1 MRILS
6 RCRRTSVVAAT
17 LLVAARVLAG
27 QAPTIAPGTNGSNS
41 NNSNNASTASQLTP
55 NGAAATAPESN
66 TDTSSVGMPAEQL
79 IQILRDNPEVMV
91 EVKSVVADAA
101 QEQGVSVQP
110 DALTDE
116 QVYAQIEASSSLRAA
131 ITQFLRARGYVSEA
145 DIDAAR
151 QKSMQD
157 AGESTDFTRAREN
170 VRGLTGRGA
179 LTAGADNGLSA
190 EPGLADEELPARGKL
205 TTQQTMKGRE
215 PAQEA
220 QPNITDEPSALHRPA
235 PYNMRSLRDLY
246 TQVPDTPDHLKRFG
260 SDLFVVHSMQNGPA
274 RSLDATGASTAL
286 DVPLGP
292 DYVLGPGDALSINV
306 WGGVSQSILR
316 VVDREGRITLPEAG
330 PVQVAGL
337 TMEKAQSLIGNA
349 MQSQYRNAQVA
360 VTVSQ
365 PRAIRIFVVGDV
377 QRPGAYDLSALAT
390 PISALFAAGG
400 PTAAGSLRTLRHYR
414 DQKLIGEI
422 DLYDFMLHGIR
433 PGDDKL
439 QGGDTLLVPPVGAQ
453 VAVYGAVRR
462 PAIYELKDEKDLAA
476 VLDNAG
482 GLTVAAS
489 LTHITI
495 DRVVANQH
503 REEVAVEIKPD
514 ESPDTA
520 MAHLHS
526 TEVKDGDRVHIA
538 SVLPYS
544 ERVIYLQG
552 HVARPGKIAYRD
564 DMRLSDVLRSYQDL
578 LPEPAQHG
586 EIVRLVAPDLHPETM
601 EFDVPDVLIG
611 NANIALQPFDTV
623 RVFGR
628 YERDAP
634 TVSVRGEVLRPG
646 DYPMFEGMT
655 AAQLI
660 RAAGGFKRDAL
671 LDRGDLAS
679 YQVANGTRVVV
690 QRQDVAI
697 GDAVLKNDRGADLAL
712 KPGDVLTVHQ
722 LTGWND
728 IGASIVIDGEVAH
741 PGSYGFQE
749 GEHLS
754 DVLRRAGGF
763 RSTAYPEGAVLTR
776 PEVATLEEKSREE
789 LIRQIESSAAAARV
803 APGAGEQSATLQ
815 LIQQQ
820 QDQVIA
826 RLRSQ
831 PASGR
836 LVIRIDSDI
845 DHWAGTPADIEV
857 RAGDEL
863 RIPKRPGFILVT
875 GQVYNAS
882 AITFVPGRSAS
893 WYLQRAGGATAIANR
908 KEIFIVRANGDVVGR
923 RSGSWYGHDVLSTRL
938 NPGDTI
944 VVPQKIIGPSVT
956 WRNLLGTAQII
967 ASLAIAAA
975 VAGL

>member
-1 MRILS
+1 MRMLPQWP
-6 RCRRTSVVAAT
+6 RCWRTSVVAAM
-17 LLVAARVLAG
+17 LVAAACMLAG
-27 QAPTIAPGTNGSNS
+27 QTPTIASGGNGSNS
-41 NNSNNASTASQLTP
+41 IDPASQLAP
-55 NGAAATAPESN
+55 NNSGTVAAEGN
-66 TDTSSVGMPAEQL
+66 TDSSSAGLPAEQL
-79 IQILRDNPEVMV
+79 IEMLRGNPEVMV

-116 QVYAQIEASSSLRAA
+116 QVYAQIVASAQLRAA
-131 ITQFLRARGYVSEA
+131 ITQFLRARGYVSEE

-157 AGESTDFTRAREN
+157 AGERANPAGAGESI
-170 VRGLTGRGA
+170 RGLTGRSLPMTRTDSG
-179 LTAGADNGLSA
+179 LLDAGGIA
-190 EPGLADEELPARGKL
+190 EEELPERGR
-205 TTQQTMKGRE
+205 QTAPPAEESRK
-215 PAQEA
+215 PAQET
-220 QPNITDEPSALHRPA
+220 PRNITDEPSALHRPA
-235 PYNMRSLRDLY
+235 PYNLRSLRDLY
-246 TQVPDTPDHLKRFG
+246 TQAPDTQEHLKRFG
-260 SDLFVVHSMQNGPA
+260 SDLFVVHGAQNGQA
-274 RSLDATGASTAL
+274 RALDATGASAAL

-292 DYVLGPGDALSINV
+292 DYVLGPGDTLNISM

-316 VVDREGRITLPEAG
+316 VVDREGRIALPEAG
-330 PVQVAGL
+330 PLQVAGL
-337 TMEKAQSLIGNA
+337 TMDKAQSLIGNA
-349 MQSQYRNAQVA
+349 MQAQYRNAQVA
-360 VTVSQ
+360 VTVSR
-365 PRAIRIFVVGDV
+365 PRAIRIYVVGDV
-377 QRPGAYDLSALAT
+377 QRPGAYDLSALAS

-400 PTAAGSLRTLRHYR
+400 PTATGSLRILRHYR
-414 DQKLIGEI
+414 NQQLIGEI

-439 QGGDTLLVPPVGAQ
+439 QGGDTLLVPPVGPQ

-489 LTHITI
+489 LAHITI

-503 REEVAVEIKPD
+503 REEVAVQATPG
-514 ESPDTA
+514 ESPDAA
-520 MAHLHS
+520 MARLHT
-526 TEVKDGDRVHIA
+526 TEVKDGDRVRIA

-564 DMRLSDVLRSYQDL
+564 GMRLSDVLHSYQDL

-586 EIVRLVAPDLHPETM
+586 EIVRLVAPDLHPETI

-611 NANIALQPFDTV
+611 NANIALQPFDTI
-623 RVFGR
+623 RIFGR
-628 YERDAP
+628 YERDSP

-646 DYPMFEGMT
+646 DYPMFAGMT

-671 LDRGDLAS
+671 LESADLAS
-679 YQVANGTRVVV
+679 YEVMNGTRVSV

-697 GDAVLKNDRGADLAL
+697 GDAVLKSDRGSDVAL

-728 IGASIVIDGEVAH
+728 IGASIVIAGEVAH
-741 PGSYGFQE
+741 PGSYGFEE

-754 DVLRRAGGF
+754 AVLRRAGGF

-776 PEVATLEEKSREE
+776 PEVVTLEEKSRDE
-789 LIRQIESSAAAARV
+789 LIRQIESSAAAARMS
-803 APGAGEQSATLQ
+803 PGAAGGEQAATLQ

-820 QDQVIA
+820 QDRVIA
-826 RLRSQ
+826 QLRSQ
-831 PASGR
+831 PANGR
-836 LVIRIDSDI
+836 LVIHIDSDI
-845 DHWAGTPADIEV
+845 DHWAGTPADVEV
-857 RAGDEL
+857 RSGDEL
-863 RIPKRPGFILVT
+863 RVPKRPGFILVS
-875 GQVYNAS
+875 GQVYNPS
-882 AITFVPGRSAS
+882 AITFIPGRSAG
-893 WYLQRAGGATAIANR
+893 WYLQRAGGATTIANR
-908 KEIFIVRANGDVVGR
+908 KEIFVVRANGDVIGR
-923 RSGSWYGHDVLSTRL
+923 RSGGWYGHDVLATRL

-956 WRNLLGTAQII
+956 WRNLLSTAQII
-967 ASLAIAAA
+967 ASLTIAAA